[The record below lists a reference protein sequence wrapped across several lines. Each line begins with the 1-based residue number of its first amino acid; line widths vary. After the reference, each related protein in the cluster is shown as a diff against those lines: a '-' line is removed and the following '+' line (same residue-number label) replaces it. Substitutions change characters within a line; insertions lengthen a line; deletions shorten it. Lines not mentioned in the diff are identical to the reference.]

1 MDFRTY
7 QTYIDILEHELVPAM
22 GCTEPIAIAYAAAR
36 AREVLGNAPQK
47 ILVLAS
53 GNIIK
58 NVKSVVVPNSGGRKG
73 IKVAAVLGT
82 FFGDPAKELEVI
94 ESVTKEEQEELE
106 GLLEQTEVKVKALS
120 SEHVLDIEIHEYF
133 EAEEV
138 SVRIWDKHTN
148 VVSIKKNGKFLYRSE
163 DTKAQEIMSD
173 EGICKSLDYEL
184 LTVKNIYEFARTVN
198 ISDIEDIITRQI
210 ENNMAISEEGMKHSY
225 GARIGQIIA
234 MQDSSVRTLARAK
247 AAAASDARMGGCD
260 LPVVINSGSGN
271 QGITT
276 SVPIIVYAQHYN
288 KSQEELI
295 RAMVLGNLV
304 TLHLKTGIGRLSSY
318 CGAVSAGVGAGAG
331 IAFLLGG
338 DLRIIEHTIV
348 NAIAISSGIVCD
360 GAKASCA
367 AKIATAVDCGIFGYE
382 MIMQDSQ
389 LRAGEG
395 LVSKGVENTIQN
407 INRLGHDGMKE
418 TDNKIIEIMTE

>member
-7 QTYIDILEHELVPAM
+7 QTYINILKHELVPAM
-22 GCTEPIAIAYAAAR
+22 GCTEPIAIAYAAAK
-36 AREVLGNAPQK
+36 AKAVLGKAPQR

-73 IKVAAVLGT
+73 IEVAAVLGA
-82 FFGDPAKELEVI
+82 FFGDPSRKLEVI
-94 ESVTKEEQEELE
+94 EAVTEEEKSALE
-106 GLLEQTEVKVKALS
+106 DILKNTEVKVKALA
-120 SEHVLDIEIHEYF
+120 SEHVLDLEIHEYF
-133 EAEEV
+133 EEDEV
-138 SVRIWDKHTN
+138 SVRIWDTHTN
-148 VVSIKKNGKFLYRSE
+148 VVNIIKNGEFLYRSE
-163 DTKAQEIMSD
+163 KTTAPEVSDTEADCNK
-173 EGICKSLDYEL
+173 LDYDL
-184 LTVKNIYEFARTVN
+184 LTVKDIYQFAKEVD
-198 ISDIEDIITRQI
+198 ISDVEDIITRQI
-210 ENNMAISEEGMKHSY
+210 ENNMAISDEGMSSSY
-225 GARIGQIIA
+225 GARIGQILA
-234 MQDSSVRTLARAK
+234 MQDDSVRTLARAR

-276 SVPIIVYAQHYN
+276 SVPIIVYAQHYK
-288 KSQEELI
+288 KSREELI

-331 IAFLLGG
+331 IAFLLEG
-338 DLRIIEHTIV
+338 DLRIINHTIV

-367 AKIATAVDCGIFGYE
+367 AKIAIAVDAGIFGYE
-382 MIMQDSQ
+382 MIMQGSQ

-395 LVSKGVENTIQN
+395 IVSKGVENTIQN
-407 INRLGHDGMKE
+407 INKLGHDGMKE